1 VGCNRNCL
9 AVGWDGCGASRGRHP
24 NLLLEV
30 VGYLSARFEA
40 GRGTVAHRTVIQIR
54 SALVERPPF
63 PMAEWPAGTQQ
74 VRHCPRE
81 GMSRNTPADPLK
93 PNCSCSAVEGPPGCR
108 QSRRGSLLGRGS
120 RRLSVSPRLSHCSD
134 RDDKR

>member
-81 GMSRNTPADPLK
+81 GMSRNTRPLK
-93 PNCSCSAVEGPPGCR
+93 IPARVAR
-108 QSRRGSLLGRGS
+108 DRTSRAR
-120 RRLSVSPRLSHCSD
+120 HTHT
-134 RDDKR
+134 